1 MTHLILFVSCI
12 FFLTGCGKK
21 DSYKSE
27 NATIYKAEELP
38 ADLKVPL
45 VMWEFFDNLD
55 GFIFTESKLWLKEK
69 NSGVLRNDAMAI
81 EFPKGGGEVNF
92 SSLRGKENGSFFL
105 GMEMA
110 EFAEASMVKVLFISH
125 AKKRRID
132 GEIWGSG
139 CNKVLDI
146 TEEFMKAMKGSGLK
160 LNTTRDRHLTVAG
173 GTFIL
178 AATKDGQNFISQITI
193 KDSEKMDLAC
203 AEAL

>member
-1 MTHLILFVSCI
+1 MFLSLVFI
-12 FFLTGCGKK
+12 FSACGKK
-21 DSYKSE
+21 DSYRSE
-27 NATIYKAEELP
+27 SATIYKAEELP

-69 NSGVLRNDAMAI
+69 NSGVLRDSALAI
-81 EFPKGGGEVNF
+81 EFPKGGGEVDF

-105 GMEMA
+105 GMEIP
-110 EFAEASMVKVLFISH
+110 EFTEASMVKVLFISH

-146 TEEFMKAMKGSGLK
+146 TEEFMKAMKGAGLK
-160 LNTTRDRHLTVAG
+160 LNTTRSRHFTVAG

-193 KDSEKMDLAC
+193 KDSEKSDLAC